1 LRAKTVRFFSGK
13 NGKIGNCDK
22 GEKKQ
27 KDVQK
32 KKRIVLKKKRIGK
45 KVNVH
50 QGYSSG

>member
-1 LRAKTVRFFSGK
+1 MRFFSGK

-32 KKRIVLKKKRIGK
+32 KKRIVLKKEKNWEKG
-45 KVNVH
+45 
-50 QGYSSG
+50 